1 MSFSSTNST
10 ASTSSSSTSSSSTA
24 RPSISRSKTMPA
36 IRRSLSLPVVDKS
49 IASFRTR
56 ISAFR
61 SRRASRASNTKIPPS
76 PSTESIPVFMEPD
89 YQQPSTTF
97 LPRCEN
103 NISPLTRPTLKRALT
118 TPAPIR
124 ALHSTV
130 LAKIPALTKALREGP
145 PQHKSSVSS
154 VESISSVSATSTRR
168 RRSSSVSSVES
179 FRSTEDKVT
188 LVLRLQALPSTLLGL
203 LTSLMYV
210 VLIMLLPAMAA
221 DKPRRKLALK
231 PYQREIVL
239 TDEQERNPPTPPKPT
254 TRLTKAYHRAAR
266 RAARARHA
274 NTPTEALA
282 VLFAP
287 TPKRVRA
294 VTPMPVDPKML
305 AGGIPFVVYS
315 SPIALPLPKGP
326 APTVRPARKA
336 RKLTVLPTVKEE
348 ETKIDAALCP
358 GW

>member
-10 ASTSSSSTSSSSTA
+10 ASTSSSSTA
-24 RPSISRSKTMPA
+24 RPSIGRSKTMPA
-36 IRRSLSLPVVDKS
+36 FRRSLSLPVVDKS
-49 IASFRTR
+49 LASLRTR

-61 SRRASRASNTKIPPS
+61 SRRASSASNTKIPIS

-97 LPRCEN
+97 SPRCEN

-124 ALHSTV
+124 ALRSMAR
-130 LAKIPALTKALREGP
+130 AKIPALKALREGP
-145 PQHKSSVSS
+145 SQHKSSVSS
-154 VESISSVSATSTRR
+154 VESISSVSTTSTQR

-179 FRSTEDKVT
+179 FHSTEDKVT

-210 VLIMLLPAMAA
+210 VLIMLLPTMAA
-221 DKPRRKLALK
+221 EKPRRKLAMR

-239 TDEQERNPPTPPKPT
+239 TDEQERNPPTPPKPIA
-254 TRLTKAYHRAAR
+254 RLTKAYRRAAR
-266 RAARARHA
+266 RVARARQA
-274 NTPTEALA
+274 NSPTEALA

-294 VTPMPVDPKML
+294 VTPTPVDPKAL
-305 AGGIPFVVYS
+305 ASEIPLVVYS

-326 APTVRPARKA
+326 APTIRPPQKVRRF
-336 RKLTVLPTVKEE
+336 TVLPTLKEE
-348 ETKIDAALCP
+348 EIEIAAALCP